1 MGETG
6 IARRLPF
13 DLARQKIVG
22 RTGQPDGGAGVLLG
36 LNAGRGDGEHGK
48 LDAGLVHR
56 FEPHAVELNQPLREP
71 LLDLCRRVPA
81 RSAHGLYRM
90 LTHGIPGE
98 IGRNE
103 MLL

>member
-1 MGETG
+1 M
-6 IARRLPF
+6 AVPS
-13 DLARQKIVG
+13 
-22 RTGQPDGGAGVLLG
+22 VLLG
-36 LNAGRGDGEHGK
+36 LNAGSGDREHGK

-56 FEPHAVELNQPLREP
+56 FEPHAVELGQLLRKP

-81 RSAHGLYRM
+81 RPAHRLHRM

-98 IGRNE
+98 LGRNE